1 MHLMSEIVVKE
12 VITKKE
18 LRDFIY
24 LPSRIHKDEPN
35 WLPPLYADEWLLF
48 NKEKNKSYK
57 YADAVFYLAFKDG
70 KPVGRIMGLVNN
82 RYNSIKNE
90 KHGRFCFMECYND
103 REVFHALLSQVEE
116 WNISKGMVKIV
127 GPLGFSDKDPQG
139 FQIDGYEYPLLFT
152 AATNSPYMPA
162 MMESE
167 GYSKEVD
174 LVNYLIPIPDQ
185 LPLVYNKAFERF
197 SRNSDIKIIE
207 FTSKKQLKPYI
218 IPVLELMNETFSE
231 IYGYVPLNDAEKE
244 EFAQRYLPILDPQ
257 YVKAAKSGNELVG
270 FIVALPDMT
279 SGIIAAGGRLFPFGI
294 FKILKEMKKSKK
306 LMLMLGGIKKEYRA
320 KGIDVLMGIR
330 LLDSASKN
338 KKDLLD
344 SHLILEENTRMRAE
358 CERMSG
364 KVIKRFRIYQKNLP
378 PKT

>member
-1 MHLMSEIVVKE
+1 MSEIVVKE
-12 VITKKE
+12 VITKKD

-24 LPSRIHKDEPN
+24 LPSMIHKDEPN
-35 WLPPLYADEWLLF
+35 WLPPLYTDEWLLF

-57 YADAVFYLAFKDG
+57 YADAVFYLAYKDG
-70 KPVGRIMGLVNN
+70 KTVGRIMGLVNN

-103 REVFHALLSQVEE
+103 KEVFHALLKKVEE
-116 WNISKGMVKIV
+116 WNLNKGMVKIV

-174 LVNYLIPIPDQ
+174 LVNYLIPIPDT
-185 LPLVYNKAFERF
+185 LPPIYIKAYERY
-197 SRNSDIKIIE
+197 SRKGDIEIIE
-207 FTSKKQLKPYI
+207 FSSKKQLKPYI
-218 IPVLELMNETFSE
+218 LPVLELMNQTFSD
-231 IYGYVPLNDAEKE
+231 IYGYVPLNDAEKA

-257 YVKAAKSGNELVG
+257 YVKVAKSGNELVG

-279 SGIIAAGGRLFPFGI
+279 SGIIASGGKLFPFGI
-294 FKILKEMKKSKK
+294 FKILKEMKKTKK
-306 LMLMLGGIKKEYRA
+306 LMLMLGGIKTNYRA
-320 KGIDVLMGIR
+320 KGIDVLLGIK
-330 LLDSASKN
+330 LLNSASKN
-338 KKDLLD
+338 NKDILD
-344 SHLILEENTRMRAE
+344 SHLILEENARMRAE
-358 CERMSG
+358 CERMAG
-364 KVIKRFRIYQKNLP
+364 KIIKRFRIYQKNLP
-378 PKT
+378 TAP

>member
-1 MHLMSEIVVKE
+1 MSDIIVKE
-12 VITKKE
+12 VLTKKD

-35 WLPPLYADEWLLF
+35 WLPPLYTDEWLLF
-48 NKEKNKSYK
+48 NKEKKKSYQ
-57 YADAVFYLAFKDG
+57 YADTVFYLAYKDG
-70 KPVGRIMGLVNN
+70 KAVGRIMGLVNN

-103 REVFHALLSQVEE
+103 KEVFHALLKQVEE
-116 WNISKGMVKIV
+116 WAIKKGMVKIV

-162 MMESE
+162 MIESE

-185 LPLVYNKAFERF
+185 LPPIYIKAYERY
-197 SRNSDIKIIE
+197 SRNGDIKIIE
-207 FTSKKQLKPYI
+207 FSSKKQLKPYI
-218 IPVLELMNETFSE
+218 LPVLELMNQTFSD
-231 IYGYVPLNDAEKE
+231 IYGYVPLNDAEKA

-257 YVKAAKSGNELVG
+257 YVKVAKSGNELVG

-279 SGIIAAGGRLFPFGI
+279 SGIIAAGCKLFPFGI

-306 LMLMLGGIKKEYRA
+306 LMLMLGGIKKDFGA
-320 KGIDVLMGIR
+320 KGIDVLMGIK
-330 LLDSASKN
+330 LLNSASKN
-338 KKDLLD
+338 NKDLID
-344 SHLILEENTRMRAE
+344 SHLILEENARMRAE

-364 KVIKRFRIYQKNLP
+364 KIVKRFRIYQKNLL

>member
-1 MHLMSEIVVKE
+1 MSDIIVKE
-12 VITKKE
+12 VITKKD

-35 WLPPLYADEWLLF
+35 WLPPLYTDEWLLF
-48 NKEKNKSYK
+48 NKEKNKSYQ
-57 YADAVFYLAFKDG
+57 YADAVFYLAYKDG
-70 KPVGRIMGLVNN
+70 KAVGRIMGLVNN

-103 REVFHALLSQVEE
+103 KEVFHALLKQVEE
-116 WNISKGMVKIV
+116 WNINKGMVKIV

-185 LPLVYNKAFERF
+185 LPPIYNKAYERY
-197 SRNSDIKIIE
+197 SRNSDIEIIE
-207 FTSKKQLKPYI
+207 FSSKKQLKPYI
-218 IPVLELMNETFSE
+218 LPVLELMNQTFSD
-231 IYGYVPLNDAEKE
+231 IYGYVPLNDAEKA
-244 EFAQRYLPILDPQ
+244 EFAQRYLPILDPKF
-257 YVKAAKSGNELVG
+257 VKVAKSGNEMVG

-279 SGIIAAGGRLFPFGI
+279 SGIIASGGKLFPFGI

-306 LMLMLGGIKKEYRA
+306 LMLMLGGIKQDHRA
-320 KGIDVLMGIR
+320 KGIDVLMGIK
-330 LLDSASKN
+330 LLSSASKN
-338 KKDLLD
+338 NKDLLD

-358 CERMSG
+358 CERMAG
-364 KVIKRFRIYQKNLP
+364 KVIKRFRIYQKAL
-378 PKT
+378 K

>member
-1 MHLMSEIVVKE
+1 MSEITVKE
-12 VITKKE
+12 VLTKKD

-35 WLPPLYADEWLLF
+35 WLPPLYTDEWLLF
-48 NKEKNKSYK
+48 NREKNKSYQ
-57 YADAVFYLAFKDG
+57 YADAVFYLAYKDG
-70 KPVGRIMGLVNN
+70 KTVGRIMGLVNN

-103 REVFHALLSQVEE
+103 REVFHALLKKVEE
-116 WNISKGMVKIV
+116 WNINKGMVKIV

-185 LPLVYNKAFERF
+185 LPPIYIKAFERY
-197 SRNSDIKIIE
+197 SRNGDIKIIE
-207 FTSKKQLKPYI
+207 FSSKKQLKPYI
-218 IPVLELMNETFSE
+218 LPVLELMNQTFSD
-231 IYGYVPLNDAEKE
+231 IYGYVPLNDAEKA

-257 YVKAAKSGNELVG
+257 YVKVAKSGNELVG

-279 SGIIAAGGRLFPFGI
+279 SGIIAAGGKLFPFGI
-294 FKILKEMKKSKK
+294 FKILKGMKKSKK
-306 LMLMLGGIKKEYRA
+306 LMLMLGGIKTNYRA
-320 KGIDVLMGIR
+320 KGIDVLLGIK
-330 LLDSASKN
+330 LLNSASKN
-338 KKDLLD
+338 NKDLLD

-358 CERMSG
+358 CERMAG

-378 PKT
+378 PAP